1 MSHYFTYTSK
11 GISGVPITS
20 TIHFEEVAAI
30 ITERDIIKVVFNSG
44 TVIDIN
50 FKDDLNLNHRLIEA
64 YNNYQE
70 GYQTE
75 EEMDM
80 EMDRAM
86 EDLKILRSKY
96 NKEEEIEN
104 QLQNYRDNVNFITKL
119 KNYFRKLFKGE

>member
-11 GISGVPITS
+11 GISGVPIKS

-30 ITERDIIKVVFNSG
+30 ITERDIVKVVFNSG

-50 FKDDLNLNHRLIEA
+50 FKDDLNLNHKLIEA

-75 EEMDM
+75 EEMNM
-80 EMDRAM
+80 EMDRVM
-86 EDLKILRSKY
+86 SMSYNNEYIKQLEKELQKY
-96 NKEEEIEN
+96 RN
-104 QLQNYRDNVNFITKL
+104 NVNFIIKL
-119 KNYFRKLFKGE
+119 KRYFRKLFKGE

>member
-11 GISGVPITS
+11 GISGVPIKS

-30 ITERDIIKVVFNSG
+30 IAERDIVKVVFNSG

-75 EEMDM
+75 EEMNM

-86 EDLKILRSKY
+86 QDLRILRSEY
-96 NKEEEIEN
+96 NKEVEK

-119 KNYFRKLFKGE
+119 KSYFRKLFKGE

>member
-11 GISGVPITS
+11 GISGVPIKS

-30 ITERDIIKVVFNSG
+30 IAERDIVKVVFNSG

-75 EEMDM
+75 EEMNM

-86 EDLKILRSKY
+86 QDLKILRNEY
-96 NKEEEIEN
+96 NKEVEK

-119 KNYFRKLFKGE
+119 KSYFKNLFKGE